1 MYAYNLFM
9 RDTLIKIGCIA
20 LLGVAFLSGCSHS
33 DQNKIQTV
41 NIAIVNNPD
50 LIRLKS
56 LSAVFQ
62 AEHPD
67 IQLRWLTLE
76 ENMLRQRVTVD
87 VAAQSGQF
95 DVVSLGSYEIPM
107 WARHGW
113 LKQIDNPRAKAQSDD
128 YLQSIKKLVTYQD
141 RLYAVPFYGE
151 SSFTMYR
158 KDLFALHGLHMPEA
172 PTWDFIETAAKQ
184 LNQPSAGV
192 YGICLRGK
200 AGWGENVALLTAM
213 SNSFGARLFDM
224 DWHPQFT
231 TPEWQR
237 TLSTYVR
244 LVRNYGPPGSSVNGF
259 SENLALF
266 SSGRCGIW
274 VDSTVAG
281 SFVTNPTTS
290 AVANKVGFAFAPD
303 AGLGKKANWLFAW
316 SLAIPGGS
324 RQSQAA
330 QEFIAWATSPEY
342 TRLVAQKYG
351 WAAVPPGT
359 SKSLYANPEYQKN
372 VPFSAMTLKS
382 IEEADP
388 LHPTVKP
395 VPYVGIQFATIP
407 EFQGIGAEAGRQFA
421 AAAAGVESPEMAL
434 TRIQAHTEQ
443 EMTDEGY
450 IK

>member
-1 MYAYNLFM
+1 MQKNNLAIIGKFM
-9 RDTLIKIGCIA
+9 KGISLALIGLCM
-20 LLGVAFLSGCSHS
+20 LPGCSLS
-33 DQNKIQTV
+33 EQNTVQTV

-56 LSAVFQ
+56 LSSHFQ
-62 AEHPD
+62 AKHPD

-95 DVVSLGSYEIPM
+95 DIVSIGSYEIPM
-107 WARHGW
+107 WAQQGW
-113 LKQIDNPRAKAQSDD
+113 LKQIDNPNAKAQSDD

-141 RLYAVPFYGE
+141 RLYAAPFYGE

-158 KDLFALHGLHMPEA
+158 KDLFAKNGLEMPES
-172 PTWDFIETAAKQ
+172 PTWTFIEEAAQ
-184 LNQPSAGV
+184 RLHNPSAGV

-213 SNSFGARLFDM
+213 SDSFGARLFDEG
-224 DWHPQFT
+224 WHPQFN
-231 TPEWQR
+231 TPEWQQ
-237 TLSTYVR
+237 TLTTYVR
-244 LVRNYGPPGSSVNGF
+244 LVQNYGPPGSSVNGF

-274 VDSTVAG
+274 IDSTVAG
-281 SFVTNPTTS
+281 SFVTNAQTS
-290 AVANKVGFAFAPD
+290 TVADKVGFAFAPD
-303 AGLGKKANWLFAW
+303 AGLGKKANWLFSWA
-316 SLAIPGGS
+316 LAIPGGS
-324 RQSQAA
+324 RKATAA
-330 QEFIAWATSPEY
+330 QEFIAWATGPEY
-342 TRLVAQKYG
+342 TRLVVEKYG
-351 WAAVPPGT
+351 WALVPPGT
-359 SKSLYANPEYQKN
+359 SRALYANPEYQKT
-372 VPFSAMTLKS
+372 VPFSEMTLKS
-382 IEEADP
+382 IEAADP

-421 AAAAGVESPEMAL
+421 AAVAGSESPESAL
-434 TRIQAHTEQ
+434 AKAQIHAER